1 MYVYICKLNI
11 YIYMY
16 TLLHIPPKSSNK
28 VKHFSWA
35 YLQSRVG
42 SRNAEII
49 AHIHEAIQLLAWK
62 FLDAKVCQGKRRSF
76 PCQTTHLYNQPPERM
91 ARLHLN
97 R

>member
-1 MYVYICKLNI
+1 
-11 YIYMY
+11 MY

-62 FLDAKVCQGKRRSF
+62 FLRCQGMPRQKKIF
-76 PCQTTHLYNQPPERM
+76 PLPNHPSIQSTPWAYG
-91 ARLHLN
+91 
-97 R
+97 